1 MRRELLGAILCGLFV
16 VWLVWR
22 TPLRRKTGAND
33 WMPRELRA
41 SRLAYAEQLFR
52 SSGPVSVSARVDRAY
67 RDQAGVVT
75 LVELKTRKADRVY
88 LLDVIE
94 LSAQRYALQSQTGE
108 RVSEHGYVVV
118 QQVGSRR
125 RKVHRVQLLAD
136 ERLASMVVRRE
147 RLLMDTEEPDPPCA
161 TALCEH
167 CAYLPECDWSAQQPA
182 SRRTERSARVQYLA
196 GQLSIDS
203 PTATDGPGR
212 RLDRKPTRDRTTC
225 ARA

>member
-16 VWLVWR
+16 AWLVWR
-22 TPLRRKTGAND
+22 TLLRQKTGAND

-88 LLDVIE
+88 LSDVIE

-125 RKVHRVQLLAD
+125 RKVHRVPLLAD
-136 ERLASMVVRRE
+136 ERLTSMVVRRE
-147 RLLMDTEEPDPPCA
+147 RLLMDTEEPDPPRA

-167 CAYLPECDWSAQQPA
+167 CAY
-182 SRRTERSARVQYLA
+182 RTECKWGARRSR
-196 GQLSIDS
+196 
-203 PTATDGPGR
+203 
-212 RLDRKPTRDRTTC
+212 
-225 ARA
+225 

>member
-16 VWLVWR
+16 AWLVWR
-22 TPLRRKTGAND
+22 TLLRQKTGAND

-52 SSGPVSVSARVDRAY
+52 SAGPVSVSARVDRAY

-88 LLDVIE
+88 LSDIIE

-125 RKVHRVQLLAD
+125 RKVHSVQLLAD
-136 ERLASMVVRRE
+136 ERLDSMVVRRE

-167 CAYLPECDWSAQQPA
+167 CAYLPECDWGAPQPA
-182 SRRTERSARVQYLA
+182 SRRTERSAR
-196 GQLSIDS
+196 G
-203 PTATDGPGR
+203 GR
-212 RLDRKPTRDRTTC
+212 AASEFAPHPPKAILLIPASALD
-225 ARA
+225 

>member
-1 MRRELLGAILCGLFV
+1 MRHELLGAILCGLFV
-16 VWLVWR
+16 AWLVWR
-22 TPLRRKTGAND
+22 TLLRRKTGAND

-52 SSGPVSVSARVDRAY
+52 SAGPVSVSAKVDRAY
-67 RDQAGVVT
+67 RDQTGVVT
-75 LVELKTRKADRVY
+75 LLELKTRKVERVY
-88 LLDVIE
+88 LSDVIE

-167 CAYLPECDWSAQQPA
+167 CAYLPECDWGAPQPA
-182 SRRTERSARVQYLA
+182 SRRTERSAR
-196 GQLSIDS
+196 
-203 PTATDGPGR
+203 GR
-212 RLDRKPTRDRTTC
+212 RAVSEFAPHPPKAVLLIP
-225 ARA
+225 APL

>member
-1 MRRELLGAILCGLFV
+1 MHYELLGSGLGGLFV
-16 VWLVWR
+16 AWLVWR
-22 TPLRRKTGAND
+22 AVQRRKITTSD
-33 WMPRELRA
+33 WMPHELRA

-52 SSGPVSVSARVDRAY
+52 SAGPVSVSAKVDRAY
-67 RDQAGVVT
+67 RNQAGVVT

-88 LLDVIE
+88 LSDVIE

-118 QQVGSRR
+118 QQVSSRR

-167 CAYLPECDWSAQQPA
+167 CAYVPECDWGAPQPA
-182 SRRTERSARVQYLA
+182 SRRTERSAR
-196 GQLSIDS
+196 
-203 PTATDGPGR
+203 GR
-212 RLDRKPTRDRTTC
+212 RAVSEFAPRPPKAVRLIPAPLWTEEASFK
-225 ARA
+225 